1 MEKPVR
7 WTITASPACDIALRT
22 YLGAQGMRKGDLSRF
37 VEEAVMWR
45 IFDRSVQ
52 SIKDRN
58 ADLDGPALQAAI
70 DAEWMAVRRSSC
82 D

>member
-1 MEKPVR
+1 MEKPIR
-7 WTITASPACDIALRT
+7 WTITTSPTCDLTLRT

-37 VEEAVMWR
+37 VEEAVLWR

-58 ADLDGPALQAAI
+58 TDMDSDELQAAI
-70 DAEWMAVRRSSC
+70 EAEVMAERRSTC
-82 D
+82 E